1 MLTWGTTLSRHGLA
15 VSRPPTDPTALTFA
29 ARANGR
35 AGLRNRRRNPVAGL
49 LLAGLLGMGAGCT
62 SVPGR
67 NVPRPSDPSSPEAAC
82 RVGYTTSTYLFRQ
95 MLDECGEGR
104 VNMVAIGDSWFA
116 FTDGNLLFPLRV
128 AMQRSRAR
136 PASNLLNLAQPGN
149 DASTAVS
156 GVIKRD
162 FADVLRYRDYE
173 VRFILPSGGGND
185 VLGRNDIDRL
195 LRQPVPPEDPSA
207 AETYFDQPT
216 LERKLE
222 GIRIA
227 YEEILDMRET
237 WAPEA
242 IVVTH
247 TYARVKPSGRPA
259 SVEVA
264 SFDVEV
270 DGPWIAPFLREKGIV
285 DERIQQEVMDYL
297 LGRVNETIR
306 NVLSS
311 HRGGLAPI
319 VIVDTRNTVPPLEP
333 GNPEHWQ
340 DEIHPTPMGF
350 DILGHHLIR
359 CMQLVSPDFLR
370 DVRPEHGDPRL
381 CLVIGP
387 DVPPGP
393 RG

>member
-1 MLTWGTTLSRHGLA
+1 M
-15 VSRPPTDPTALTFA
+15 V
-29 ARANGR
+29 
-35 AGLRNRRRNPVAGL
+35 NRRSGFTRLRRNPLAGL
-49 LLAGLLGMGAGCT
+49 LFAGLLGMGAGCT

-67 NVPRPSDPSSPEAAC
+67 NVPRPSDPSSPQAAC

-95 MLDECGEGR
+95 MLDECGERR
-104 VNMVAIGDSWFA
+104 VNIVAIGDSWFA

-136 PASNLLNLAQPGN
+136 PATNLLNLAQPGN
-149 DASTAVS
+149 DANTAVS

-162 FADVLRYRDYE
+162 FADVLRYRDYGI
-173 VRFILPSGGGND
+173 RFILLSGGGND

-195 LRQPVPPEDPSA
+195 LREPVPPADPSA
-207 AETYFDQPT
+207 PETYFDQPT

-259 SVEVA
+259 SVEIA
-264 SFDVEV
+264 SFGVEV
-270 DGPWIAPFLREKGIV
+270 DGPWIAPFLQEKGIV

-311 HRGGLAPI
+311 HRGGRAPI
-319 VIVDTRNTVPPLEP
+319 VIVDTRNTVPALEP

-350 DILGHHLIR
+350 DILGHQVIR
-359 CMQLVSPDFLR
+359 CMQRVAPDFLR
-370 DVRPEHGDPRL
+370 DIRPETGDPRL
-381 CLVIGP
+381 CLEIRP
-387 DVPPGP
+387 DVARDP